1 MKEKIYSK
9 LNETIYEYVHT
20 SGVRVFMVP
29 KKGFLKSGAYFATHF
44 GSIDYNFVPIG
55 ENEFKTV
62 PDGVAH
68 FLEHKVFEQP
78 DNSNVFDMFSK
89 FGGNANAY
97 TAFDMTTYYFWC
109 TENFKE
115 NLKILVEFVQSPYF
129 TNENVEKEQ
138 GIIGQEI
145 RMYDDDPNWRC
156 YFNMLGCLYND
167 FPVKKDIAGTV
178 ESISEITPEILYI
191 CYNTFYH
198 PSNMTLCLV
207 GDFEPEDMRAYLEDI
222 LVKKDNVPEVKR
234 KYEEEAE
241 KIAKPYVSQKMSVS
255 VPLYT
260 IGFKDTELT
269 GETEKRRAVFKIA
282 MQLLLGKSSELYA
295 KLYNGGKITPTFGF
309 DYTGEKNFAFS
320 EISDESP
327 FGKEVAEEIISAAKN
342 FSVSKEDFER
352 IKRKVFGKGLSVFDD
367 PDEYAGALSR
377 YTVKGLD
384 LFKLYEAYESVSQA
398 EVENIIKTHFIK
410 DNMALSE
417 ILM

>member
-1 MKEKIYSK
+1 MKEINYSK
-9 LNETIYEYVHT
+9 LNEKIYEYVHK

-55 ENEFKTV
+55 GNDFITV

-89 FGGNANAY
+89 YGANANAY
-97 TAFDMTTYYFWC
+97 TSFDMTTYYFWC

-115 NLKILVEFVQSPYF
+115 NLKILVEFVQTPHF
-129 TNENVEKEQ
+129 TKENVEKEQ

-145 RMYDDDPNWRC
+145 RMYDDDPNWKC

-167 FPVKKDIAGTV
+167 FPVKKDIAGTL
-178 ESISEITPEILYI
+178 ESISEITPEILYT

-207 GDFEPEDMRAYLEDI
+207 GDFEPNEMKEYLENI
-222 LVKKDNVPEVKR
+222 LSDKENAPEIKR
-234 KYEEEAE
+234 KYETESSKVAQSY
-241 KIAKPYVSQKMSVS
+241 ISQKMSVS
-255 VPLYT
+255 APIYT
-260 IGFKDTELT
+260 IGFKDIPANENI
-269 GETEKRRAVFKIA
+269 EHRRAAFKIA
-282 MQLLLGKSSELYA
+282 MQLFLGKSSELYA
-295 KLYNGGKITPTFGF
+295 KLYTGGKITPSFGF
-309 DYTGEKNFAFS
+309 DYTGERHFAFA

-327 FGKEVAEEIISAAKN
+327 FGKCVAEEIISAAKE
-342 FSVSKEDFER
+342 FKVSESDFER
-352 IKRKVFGKGLSVFDD
+352 IKRKVFGKGLAIFDD
-367 PDEYAGALSR
+367 PDDYAGVLSG

-384 LFKLYEAYESVSQA
+384 LYKLFDAYENITPS
-398 EVENIIKTHFIK
+398 EIEEIIKQCFAEE
-410 DNMALSE
+410 NMVLSE
-417 ILM
+417 ITP

>member
-29 KKGFLKSGAYFATHF
+29 KKGFLKSSAYFATHF

-55 ENEFKTV
+55 EKEFKTV

-89 FGGNANAY
+89 YGANANAY
-97 TAFDMTTYYFWC
+97 TSFDMTTYYFWC

-115 NLKILVEFVQSPYF
+115 NLKILVDFVQKPYF
-129 TNENVEKEQ
+129 TKENVEKEQ

-145 RMYDDDPNWRC
+145 RMYDDDPNWKC
-156 YFNMLGCLYND
+156 YFNMLGCLYNA

-207 GDFEPEDMRAYLEDI
+207 GDFEPQDMKNYLENI
-222 LVKKDNVPEVKR
+222 LSKKENAAEIKR
-234 KYEEEAE
+234 KYEYEPTKVANSY
-241 KIAKPYVSQKMSVS
+241 ISQKMSVS
-255 VPLYT
+255 APIYT
-260 IGFKDTELT
+260 IGFKDAANNK
-269 GETEKRRAVFKIA
+269 EKEHRRAALKIA
-282 MQLLLGKSSELYA
+282 MQLFLGKSSPLYA
-295 KLYNGGKITPTFGF
+295 KLYNNGKITPSFGF
-309 DYTGEKNFAFS
+309 DYTGEKEFAFV

-327 FGKEVAEEIISAAKN
+327 FGKEVAEQIISEAKK
-342 FSVSKEDFER
+342 FSVSEKDFER
-352 IKRKVFGKGLSVFDD
+352 VKRKVFGKGLSIFDA

-384 LFKLYEAYESVSQA
+384 LYKLFEEYDNVTSYEAEEIV
-398 EVENIIKTHFIK
+398 KTCFTEE
-410 DNMALSE
+410 NMALSE
-417 ILM
+417 IIM